1 MGRGDKGKGLLAPA
15 RTASRAFGAGAPG
28 SGDLPYFRLSVHA
41 PDKEVRVGVAVREAA
56 IDQEEKGER

>member
-1 MGRGDKGKGLLAPA
+1 
-15 RTASRAFGAGAPG
+15 
-28 SGDLPYFRLSVHA
+28 LPFFRLSVHA